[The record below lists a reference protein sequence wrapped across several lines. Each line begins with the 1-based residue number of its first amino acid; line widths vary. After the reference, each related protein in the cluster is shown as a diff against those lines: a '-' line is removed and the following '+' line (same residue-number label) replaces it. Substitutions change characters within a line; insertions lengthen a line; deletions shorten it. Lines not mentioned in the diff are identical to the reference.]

1 MSWSVSLYGA
11 SRAAP
16 DLVRMMHFTMKA
28 QNKAELIAK
37 LHQEYVNVSLLKF
50 SPILTV
56 KK

>member
-1 MSWSVSLYGA
+1 MNWHVSLYGA

-16 DLVRMMHFTMKA
+16 DLVKMMHFTMKA
-28 QNKAELIAK
+28 QSKAELIAK
-37 LHQEYVNVSLLKF
+37 LHREYVNVSLLKF